1 MVHDEINSR
10 NDTVSELLAGA
21 FELIREGD
29 LLKSSELLEEAL
41 SVDFEDK
48 EVISSLKT
56 VNFWRERLAVL
67 EGLKSP
73 FECGEYLLGQWKH
86 FGSFLERV
94 GFITEQCLHS
104 IRSYIFETAL
114 GFFNKVLNESSGRD
128 EEILLRIGRCYKGK
142 GDFDKAIQ
150 ILESANQLVK
160 TKPDIIAELADC
172 YAMINEIQASKVFFR
187 EAFFINP
194 SGIELDC
201 LESEMIQRLI
211 NKVKELGYL
220 NPVLEEWIPVYGVL
234 YGIFTI
240 KRELKPIE
248 FGKLRQSIYSL
259 ENEIRDDFGKTE
271 ILMPRLINRYFWLID
286 HYISTNEEREKID
299 EVLLRLKV
307 LNEKIYKKYIS

>member
-1 MVHDEINSR
+1 MVHDEVNSR
-10 NDTVSELLAGA
+10 SGKISELLSEA
-21 FELIREGD
+21 FELIREGE

-41 SVDFEDK
+41 SIDFEDK
-48 EVISSLKT
+48 EVISSLKA
-56 VNFWRERLAVL
+56 VNFWRERLSVV

-86 FGSFLERV
+86 FSAFLDRV

-104 IRSYIFETAL
+104 IRTYIFETAL
-114 GFFNKVLNESSGRD
+114 VFFNRVLNESSGRD

-150 ILESANQLVK
+150 VLESANQIVK
-160 TKPDIIAELADC
+160 NKPDIIAELADC

-194 SGIELDC
+194 QGIDLEC

-211 NKVKELGYL
+211 KKVSELGYGD
-220 NPVLEEWIPVYGVL
+220 PVLEEWIPVYGVL

-259 ENEIRDDFGKTE
+259 ENEIRDDFSKTE

-286 HYISTNEEREKID
+286 HYISTHEDRERID